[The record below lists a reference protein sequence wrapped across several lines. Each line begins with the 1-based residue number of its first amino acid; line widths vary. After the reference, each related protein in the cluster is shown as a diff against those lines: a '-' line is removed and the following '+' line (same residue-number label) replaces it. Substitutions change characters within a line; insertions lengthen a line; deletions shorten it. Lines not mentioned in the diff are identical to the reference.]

1 MDFAF
6 KHQCYHNSL
15 YVENCNKRIC
25 QFCLL
30 SLNVVH
36 LVDSDVNMRW
46 QVWWPVILVILVCG
60 KWWPVIPVIL
70 WKLEGFDE
78 QLNGHLLPTR
88 TNIKTTQAQLEPTSE
103 QY

>member
-6 KHQCYHNSL
+6 KHQCYHNQL
-15 YVENCNKRIC
+15 YIENCNKGIC

-30 SLNVVH
+30 SLKVVH

-46 QVWWPVILVILVCG
+46 QV
-60 KWWPVIPVIL
+60 WWPVIPVIL

>member
-6 KHQCYHNSL
+6 KHQCYHNQL

-46 QVWWPVILVILVCG
+46 QVWWPVILVIL
-60 KWWPVIPVIL
+60 

>member
-6 KHQCYHNSL
+6 KHQCYHNQL
-15 YVENCNKRIC
+15 YVENCNKQIC

-46 QVWWPVILVILVCG
+46 QV
-60 KWWPVIPVIL
+60 WWPVIPVIL

>member
-6 KHQCYHNSL
+6 KHQCYHNQL

-46 QVWWPVILVILVCG
+46 KV
-60 KWWPVIPVIL
+60 WWPVIPVIL

>member
-6 KHQCYHNSL
+6 KHHCYHNQL

-30 SLNVVH
+30 SLKVVH

-46 QVWWPVILVILVCG
+46 QV
-60 KWWPVIPVIL
+60 WWPVIPVIL

-88 TNIKTTQAQLEPTSE
+88 TNIKTTQAPLNST
-103 QY
+103 

>member
-6 KHQCYHNSL
+6 KHQCYHNQL

-46 QVWWPVILVILVCG
+46 QV
-60 KWWPVIPVIL
+60 WWPVIPVIL

>member
-1 MDFAF
+1 MIFF
-6 KHQCYHNSL
+6 SNIGEHYHNQL

-46 QVWWPVILVILVCG
+46 QVWWPVI
-60 KWWPVIPVIL
+60 PVIL

-78 QLNGHLLPTR
+78 QLNGHLLPTQ

>member
-6 KHQCYHNSL
+6 KHQCYHNQL

-46 QVWWPVILVILVCG
+46 QVWWPVILVIL
-60 KWWPVIPVIL
+60 

-88 TNIKTTQAQLEPTSE
+88 TNIKTTQAQLNST
-103 QY
+103 

>member
-6 KHQCYHNSL
+6 KHQCYHNQL

-36 LVDSDVNMRW
+36 LVDWDVNMRW
-46 QVWWPVILVILVCG
+46 KV
-60 KWWPVIPVIL
+60 WWPVIPVIL